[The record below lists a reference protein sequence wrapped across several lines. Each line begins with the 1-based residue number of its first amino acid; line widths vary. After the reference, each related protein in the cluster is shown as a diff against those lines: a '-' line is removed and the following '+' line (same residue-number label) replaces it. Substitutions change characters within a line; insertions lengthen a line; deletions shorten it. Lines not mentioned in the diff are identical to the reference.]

1 MEIKLM
7 FKSAL
12 LLLCLIL
19 SIGNIAHAETE
30 LKVLGTS
37 PFSQSEL
44 KSVDDLRQMVE
55 SLRSELKIGFERV
68 GAADLFEGFVTQVN
82 QGDID
87 TIEVQPGQKMQWML
101 FRSAKAVKVIT
112 DLVWAGDK
120 PFTAY
125 HLEVDKSGTRYSFII
140 PVTCGNVALVQAS
153 TAPASAP
160 APAPVAAPQE
170 TVTPAPPA
178 SPPVAVEPYKG
189 HFVADIGAMY
199 MDEPV
204 TYLPV
209 RVGYDYRFSD
219 NFSLL
224 GLVGYAPVIHGK
236 GGIDDGAIMADLLG
250 VFRFGRMFLGAGV
263 GYWHSDLS
271 EHGDGIAELGYI
283 IFGEPDEQNV
293 SLFVE
298 GRSAFDEFDHLEK
311 GRIGAGLRFQF

>member
-1 MEIKLM
+1 MVY
-7 FKSAL
+7 
-12 LLLCLIL
+12 
-19 SIGNIAHAETE
+19 AETK

-55 SLRSELKIGFERV
+55 SSRADLKNGFERV

-82 QGDID
+82 QGDIE
-87 TIEVQPGQKMQWML
+87 TIEVEPGQKMQWMI
-101 FRSAKAVKVIT
+101 FRSARAVKVIT
-112 DLVWAGDK
+112 DLVWAGEE

-125 HLEVDKSGTRYSFII
+125 RLHVDQSGTRHPFII
-140 PVTCGNVALVQAS
+140 PVTCGNVALVPATTVPGVAS
-153 TAPASAP
+153 EPKSVT
-160 APAPVAAPQE
+160 APQE
-170 TVTPAPPA
+170 TATPAS
-178 SPPVAVEPYKG
+178 SPEPEAAKPDKG
-189 HFVADIGAMY
+189 HFVADIGVMY

-209 RVGYDYRFSD
+209 RVGYDYRFCD
-219 NFSLL
+219 YFSLM

-236 GGIDDGAIMADLLG
+236 GGLDDGGIMADLLG
-250 VFRFGRMFLGAGV
+250 VFRHGRMFLGAGA

-271 EHGDGIAELGYI
+271 EHADGIAELGYI
-283 IFGEPDEQNV
+283 IYGEPDEQNV

>member
-1 MEIKLM
+1 MGIKFI

-12 LLLCLIL
+12 FLMCILLI
-19 SIGNIAHAETE
+19 INVAHAETE

-37 PFSQSEL
+37 PFSQNNL

-55 SLRSELKIGFERV
+55 SLRSDLKNGFERV

-82 QGDID
+82 QGDVD
-87 TIEVQPGQKMQWML
+87 TIEVQPGQKMQWMI
-101 FRSAKAVKVIT
+101 FRNARAVKVIT
-112 DLVWAGDK
+112 DLVWAGEK

-125 HLEVDKSGTRYSFII
+125 QLDVEKSGTRYSFII
-140 PVTCGNVALVQAS
+140 PVTCGNVALAQTS
-153 TAPASAP
+153 TVPAPASAP
-160 APAPVAAPQE
+160 QPVTAPQE
-170 TVTPAPPA
+170 TATPA
-178 SPPVAVEPYKG
+178 SPPEVDEPDKG
-189 HFVADIGAMY
+189 HFVADIGVMY

-209 RVGYDYRFSD
+209 RVGYDYLFCD
-219 NFSLL
+219 YFSLL

-250 VFRFGRMFLGAGV
+250 VFRYGRMFLGAGA

-283 IFGEPDEQNV
+283 IFGEPEEQNV

-298 GRSAFDEFDHLEK
+298 GRSAFDEFDNLEK
-311 GRIGAGLRFQF
+311 GRIGAGVRFQF

>member
-1 MEIKLM
+1 MKIKWISRSVLFLM
-7 FKSAL
+7 CLF
-12 LLLCLIL
+12 LC
-19 SIGNIAHAETE
+19 IGNAAHAETE

-37 PFSQSEL
+37 PFSQFEL
-44 KSVDDLRQMVE
+44 KSVDDLRHMVE
-55 SLRSELKIGFERV
+55 SLRSDLKNGFERV

-87 TIEVQPGQKMQWML
+87 TIKVQPGQKMQWMI
-101 FRSAKAVKVIT
+101 FRNARAVKVIT
-112 DLVWAGDK
+112 DLVWAGNE

-125 HLEVDKSGTRYSFII
+125 QLDVEKSGTRYSFII
-140 PVTCGNVALVQAS
+140 PVICGNVALVEAS
-153 TAPASAP
+153 TVPASAS
-160 APAPVAAPQE
+160 APLPVTAPQE
-170 TVTPAPPA
+170 TATPA
-178 SPPVAVEPYKG
+178 SPPAAVEPDKG
-189 HFVADIGAMY
+189 HFVADIGVMY

-209 RVGYDYRFSD
+209 RVGYDYRFCD
-219 NFSLL
+219 YFSLL

-250 VFRFGRMFLGAGV
+250 VFRYGRMFLGAGA

-283 IFGEPDEQNV
+283 LFGEPEEQNV

-311 GRIGAGLRFQF
+311 GRIGAGVRFQF

>member
-1 MEIKLM
+1 M
-7 FKSAL
+7 
-12 LLLCLIL
+12 
-19 SIGNIAHAETE
+19 AHAETE

-55 SLRSELKIGFERV
+55 VLHSDLKIGFERV
-68 GAADLFEGFVTQVN
+68 GASDLFEGFLAQVN
-82 QGDID
+82 QGDIA

-101 FRSAKAVKVIT
+101 FRNARAVKVIRN
-112 DLVWAGDK
+112 LVWAGDK

-125 HLEVDKSGTRYSFII
+125 QLDVDKSGTRYSFII
-140 PVTCGNVALVQAS
+140 PVTCGNVALAQSSPVPAAAL
-153 TAPASAP
+153 APS
-160 APAPVAAPQE
+160 PVTVPQE
-170 TVTPAPPA
+170 TVTPA
-178 SPPVAVEPYKG
+178 SPPEVVEPDKGYKG
-189 HFVADIGAMY
+189 YFIADVGVMY

-209 RVGYDYRFSD
+209 RVGYEYRFSD
-219 NFSLL
+219 YFSLL

-236 GGIDDGAIMADLLG
+236 GGIDDGAIMADLLS
-250 VFRFGRMFLGAGV
+250 VYRFGRMFLGAGV
-263 GYWHSDLS
+263 GYWRSDLS
-271 EHGDGIAELGYI
+271 EHGDGIAEIGYI
-283 IFGEPDEQNV
+283 VFGEPEEQNV

>member
-1 MEIKLM
+1 MESKWIL
-7 FKSAL
+7 KSAL
-12 LLLCLIL
+12 FVMFLFLCIV
-19 SIGNIAHAETE
+19 NAAHAETE

-37 PFSQSEL
+37 PFSQFEL

-55 SLRSELKIGFERV
+55 SLRSDLKNGFERV

-82 QGDID
+82 QGNVD
-87 TIEVQPGQKMQWML
+87 TIEVQPGQIMQWMI
-101 FRSAKAVKVIT
+101 FRNARAVKVIT

-125 HLEVDKSGTRYSFII
+125 QLDVDKSGTRYSFII
-140 PVTCGNVALVQAS
+140 PVVCGNVALAQAS
-153 TAPASAP
+153 TVPASSP
-160 APAPVAAPQE
+160 APMPVTAPQE
-170 TVTPAPPA
+170 TATPESPPA
-178 SPPVAVEPYKG
+178 VVEPDKG
-189 HFVADIGAMY
+189 HFVADIGVMY

-209 RVGYDYRFSD
+209 RVGYDYRFCD
-219 NFSLL
+219 YFSLL
-224 GLVGYAPVIHGK
+224 GLVGYAPVIHGR
-236 GGIDDGAIMADLLG
+236 GGIDDGAIMADLIG
-250 VFRFGRMFLGAGV
+250 VFRYGRMFLGAGA

-283 IFGEPDEQNV
+283 VFGEPEEQNV

-311 GRIGAGLRFQF
+311 GRIGAGVRFQF

>member
-1 MEIKLM
+1 MESKWI

-12 LLLCLIL
+12 FVMFLFLCIV
-19 SIGNIAHAETE
+19 NAAHAETE

-37 PFSQSEL
+37 PFSQFEL

-55 SLRSELKIGFERV
+55 SLRSDLKNGFERV

-82 QGDID
+82 QGNVE
-87 TIEVQPGQKMQWML
+87 TIEVQPGQKMQWMI
-101 FRSAKAVKVIT
+101 FRNARAVKVIT

-125 HLEVDKSGTRYSFII
+125 QLDVDKSGTRYSFII
-140 PVTCGNVALVQAS
+140 PVVCGNVALAQAS
-153 TAPASAP
+153 TVPASSP
-160 APAPVAAPQE
+160 APMPVTAPQE
-170 TVTPAPPA
+170 TATPESPPA
-178 SPPVAVEPYKG
+178 AVEPDKG
-189 HFVADIGAMY
+189 HFVADIGVMY

-209 RVGYDYRFSD
+209 RVGYDYRFCD
-219 NFSLL
+219 YFSLL
-224 GLVGYAPVIHGK
+224 GLVGYAPVIHGR
-236 GGIDDGAIMADLLG
+236 GGIDDGAIMADLIG
-250 VFRFGRMFLGAGV
+250 VFRYGRMFLGAGA

-283 IFGEPDEQNV
+283 VFGEPEEQNV

-311 GRIGAGLRFQF
+311 GRIGAGVRFQF

>member
-12 LLLCLIL
+12 FLLCLLL
-19 SIGNIAHAETE
+19 SIGSIAHAETE

-55 SLRSELKIGFERV
+55 SLRSDLKNGFEKV

-82 QGDID
+82 QGDIE
-87 TIEVQPGQKMQWML
+87 TIEVQPGQKMQWMI
-101 FRSAKAVKVIT
+101 FRSARAVKVIT
-112 DLVWAGDK
+112 DLVWAGNE

-125 HLEVDKSGTRYSFII
+125 QLDVDKSGTRYSFIV
-140 PVTCGNVALVQAS
+140 PVICGNVALAQSGA
-153 TAPASAP
+153 APASAVAPKP
-160 APAPVAAPQE
+160 ATAPQE
-170 TVTPAPPA
+170 
-178 SPPVAVEPYKG
+178 PVAPVTSTPPSETVESVKG

-209 RVGYDYRFSD
+209 RVGYDYRFCD
-219 NFSLL
+219 YFSLL
-224 GLVGYAPVIHGK
+224 GLVGYAPVIYGK

>member
-1 MEIKLM
+1 MEIKWI

-12 LLLCLIL
+12 FFMCLLLGLG
-19 SIGNIAHAETE
+19 SIVHAETQ

-55 SLRSELKIGFERV
+55 SLRADLKNGFERV

-82 QGDID
+82 EGEIN
-87 TIEVQPGQKMQWML
+87 TIEVEPGQKMQWML

-112 DLVWAGDK
+112 DLVWAGDES
-120 PFTAY
+120 FTAY
-125 HLEVDKSGTRYSFII
+125 RLHVDTSGTRYTFII
-140 PVTCGNVALVQAS
+140 PVTCGNVALVQAN
-153 TAPASAP
+153 TVPASA
-160 APAPVAAPQE
+160 AAPEPVLAPQQ
-170 TVTPAPPA
+170 TATPESPPA
-178 SPPVAVEPYKG
+178 AVEPDKG
-189 HFVADIGAMY
+189 HFVADIGVMY

-209 RVGYDYRFSD
+209 RVGYDYRFCD
-219 NFSLL
+219 YFSLL
-224 GLVGYAPVIHGK
+224 GFVGYAPVIHGK
-236 GGIDDGAIMADLLG
+236 GGLDDGGIMADLLG
-250 VFRFGRMFLGAGV
+250 VFRYGRMFLGAGA

-283 IFGEPDEQNV
+283 IYGEPDEQNV

-298 GRSAFDEFDHLEK
+298 GRSAFDEFDKLEK

>member
-1 MEIKLM
+1 MEIKLI
-7 FKSAL
+7 FKSSL
-12 LLLCLIL
+12 FMLCIFLC
-19 SIGNIAHAETE
+19 IGSVAYAETE

-37 PFSQSEL
+37 PFSQYDL

-55 SLRSELKIGFERV
+55 SLRSDLKNGFERV

-82 QGDID
+82 QGNVD
-87 TIEVQPGQKMQWML
+87 TIEVQPGQKMQWMI
-101 FRSAKAVKVIT
+101 FRNARAVKVIT

-125 HLEVDKSGTRYSFII
+125 QLDVDKSGTRYSFII
-140 PVTCGNVALVQAS
+140 PVVCGNVALAQAS
-153 TAPASAP
+153 TVPASSP
-160 APAPVAAPQE
+160 APMPVTAPQE
-170 TVTPAPPA
+170 TATPESPPA
-178 SPPVAVEPYKG
+178 AVEPDKG
-189 HFVADIGAMY
+189 HFVADIGVMY

-209 RVGYDYRFSD
+209 RVGYDYRFCD
-219 NFSLL
+219 YFSLL

-236 GGIDDGAIMADLLG
+236 GGIDDGAIMADLIG
-250 VFRFGRMFLGAGV
+250 VFRYGRMFLGAGA

-283 IFGEPDEQNV
+283 IFGEPAEQNV

-311 GRIGAGLRFQF
+311 GRIGAGVRFQF